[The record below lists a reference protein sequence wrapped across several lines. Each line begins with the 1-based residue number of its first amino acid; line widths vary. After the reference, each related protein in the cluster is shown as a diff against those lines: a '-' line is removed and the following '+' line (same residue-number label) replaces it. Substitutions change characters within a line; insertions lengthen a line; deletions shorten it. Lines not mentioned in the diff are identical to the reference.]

1 MSERKVLQKYYPP
14 DFDPSAIEKRRKGPK
29 QTGPKIQPVRLM
41 APFSM
46 KCTSCGEYIYKGRKF
61 NARKETT
68 EEKYY
73 AISIFRFYIRCT
85 RCSAEI
91 TFKTDPKNM
100 DYTCERGARRN
111 FEPWREAKLAEE
123 TEEERLDRLE
133 REEGERDK
141 MVELEKKTNDAQMEM
156 RIADALDDVRMRNA
170 MRERGGGVDGA
181 IQGVAMGER
190 GKGKRDEEA
199 EKVEREI
206 EEQARL
212 AFQSATGER
221 VRRLD
226 GDIELDDSTPATAPS
241 SSSSSSSSLSNPSSS
256 SSTRSSFDHHD
267 SPVQADRAA
276 MPPPPPPAAAAAA
289 AAATPNTFHRKPKT
303 KKDFASSLGIK
314 KPGASSSAIPTPVG
328 KSRYDNEDDPNNS
341 PPSRS
346 PAMATM
352 HTANGAL
359 PSKNGVVAG
368 GGRGI
373 GVGAGLVDYGSEDSD
388 DD

>member
-181 IQGVAMGER
+181 IQGVAIGER

-226 GDIELDDSTPATAPS
+226 GDIELDGSTPATAPS
-241 SSSSSSSSLSNPSSS
+241 SSSSSSSSSSASPSA
-256 SSTRSSFDHHD
+256 RSSLDHHD
-267 SPVQADRAA
+267 PLVQADKAA
-276 MPPPPPPAAAAAA
+276 MPPPPPPTAPAP
-289 AAATPNTFHRKPKT
+289 AATPNTFQRKPKT

-314 KPGASSSAIPTPVG
+314 KPTATSAAIPATANHADATDEI
-328 KSRYDNEDDPNNS
+328 RDP
-341 PPSRS
+341 PPDPS
-346 PAMATM
+346 PAMAST
-352 HTANGAL
+352 HVANGAV
-359 PSKNGVVAG
+359 PPKKEG
-368 GGRGI
+368 GG
-373 GVGAGLVDYGSEDSD
+373 VGGGGGGGLGLVDYGSEDSD
-388 DD
+388 ED